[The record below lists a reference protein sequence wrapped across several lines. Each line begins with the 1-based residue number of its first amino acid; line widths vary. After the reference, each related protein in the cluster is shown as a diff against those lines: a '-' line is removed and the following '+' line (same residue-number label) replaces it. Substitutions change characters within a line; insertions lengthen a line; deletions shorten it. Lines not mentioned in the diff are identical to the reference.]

1 MTFVTERRTA
11 VKTFAASIA
20 VALGGI
26 AFGGG
31 AAQARLADTSSLV
44 PKGARELAE
53 LSDRLSRAPRRRDFK
68 TVPPILNH
76 PDLWDS
82 EALSEVIAYQP
93 VIKQAWDNTD
103 LTGPW
108 LNVMRNSLNAQ
119 IWAYKHPDFLVVS
132 ATHGTAQLALYDQYM
147 WDKYWLS
154 KLAGK
159 GFDKN
164 TLIVEHTVTSCDREK
179 YEDPAGAFSGKN
191 NSIPALQRRGVV
203 FLACHNAIWEQA
215 SKLIEAGSNPDK
227 LTVPTLAAELTNHLV
242 PGVVLT
248 PGAVATLPELQRAG
262 FAYAR

>member
-11 VKTFAASIA
+11 VKTLAASIA
-20 VALGGI
+20 AAVGGV
-26 AFGGG
+26 AFGGR
-31 AAQARLADTSSLV
+31 AAQAASEDATSLV
-44 PKGARELAE
+44 PKGASALAD
-53 LSDRLSRAPRRRDFK
+53 LSERLSRSPRRRDYK

-93 VIKQAWDNTD
+93 VMKQAWDNTD
-103 LTGPW
+103 IAGPW

-132 ATHGTAQLALYDQYM
+132 ATHGTAQLALYDQSM
-147 WDKYWLS
+147 WDKYGLS

-164 TLIVEHTVTSCDREK
+164 TLIVEHTVASSELEK

-191 NSIPALQRRGVV
+191 NSIPALQKRGVV
-203 FLACHNAIWEQA
+203 FLACHNAIWEHA

-242 PGVVLT
+242 SGVVLT
-248 PGAVATLPELQRAG
+248 PGAVATLPELQHAG

>member
-1 MTFVTERRTA
+1 MTLVTERRTA
-11 VKTFAASIA
+11 VKTFAAGIA
-20 VALGGI
+20 AALGGI
-26 AFGGG
+26 AAGGG
-31 AAQARLADTSSLV
+31 AAQAASADAGSLV

-82 EALSEVIAYQP
+82 EPLSEVIAYQP
-93 VIKQAWDNTD
+93 VMKQAWDNTD
-103 LTGPW
+103 INGPW

-119 IWAYKHPDFLVVS
+119 IWAYKHPDFLLVS
-132 ATHGTAQLALYDQYM
+132 ATHGTAQLALYDQST
-147 WDKYWLS
+147 WEKYGLS

-159 GFDKN
+159 GFGKN
-164 TLIVEHTVTSCDREK
+164 TLIVEHAVNSSDLEK
-179 YEDPAGAFSGKN
+179 YEDPAGAFSGQN
-191 NSIPALQRRGVV
+191 NSIPALQKRGVV
-203 FLACHNAIWEQA
+203 FLACHNAIWEHA
-215 SKLIEAGSNPDK
+215 SKLIAAGSNPDK
-227 LTVPTLAAELTNHLV
+227 LTVPTLAADLTNHLV